1 MNNIDCMTNIEIVEK
16 FNKMLEELKA
26 RKIIIKDDNDMFWYL
41 DKILYDK
48 NIDEIIFK
56 CETDQ

>member
-16 FNKMLEELKA
+16 FNKMIEELKA

-56 CETDQ
+56 CETNQ